1 VSPALANPIELIK
14 SAKIVPVEKFF
25 MFLIPYLLLLLNLI
39 AFSHYQLLPLVDH
52 FLFGGF

>member
-1 VSPALANPIELIK
+1 
-14 SAKIVPVEKFF
+14 

-39 AFSHYQLLPLVDH
+39 AFSHYQLLPLVDN